1 MSRGSKLF
9 SGLLRLEQ
17 IVVVET
23 VVVGHSAAV
32 HVEPPLQLSCND
44 KESLI
49 LIILIIKL
57 LDSIFHPGHMGRLKN
72 GPIIDKAPRPRIS
85 NVIWILPSDT
95 VSICQLNQ
103 IFSNSEAAMLSM
115 LNRCS
120 SVQSKL

>member
-1 MSRGSKLF
+1 MSRGSKSF

-72 GPIIDKAPRPRIS
+72 GLIIDKARGHG
-85 NVIWILPSDT
+85 ILP
-95 VSICQLNQ
+95 
-103 IFSNSEAAMLSM
+103 FSARITPIPKL
-115 LNRCS
+115 
-120 SVQSKL
+120 QSKYLRR

>member
-32 HVEPPLQLSCND
+32 HVEPPVQLSCNE

-49 LIILIIKL
+49 LILIIRS

-72 GPIIDKAPRPRIS
+72 GPIIDKARGHG
-85 NVIWILPSDT
+85 ILP
-95 VSICQLNQ
+95 
-103 IFSNSEAAMLSM
+103 FSARITPIPKL
-115 LNRCS
+115 
-120 SVQSKL
+120 QSKYLRR